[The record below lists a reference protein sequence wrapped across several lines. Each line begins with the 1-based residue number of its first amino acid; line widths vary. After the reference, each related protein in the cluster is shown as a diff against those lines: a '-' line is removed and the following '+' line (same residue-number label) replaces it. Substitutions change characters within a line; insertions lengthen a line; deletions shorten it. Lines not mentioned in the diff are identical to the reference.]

1 MKKSAREPRDAGSVT
16 RLNHMIDHSIARKR
30 KFKDEKPAKV
40 TNATLFDM
48 IDKRLGHM
56 IAKSSELQ
64 SRLEDI
70 EERRTGHKRQP
81 VPVAAPQRPKPEVEI
96 TLNGEPVDDNTLE
109 ALNAAV
115 QTLAAEIKEMHEEQK
130 IMKAQVNQ
138 MRKFIDHVNM

>member
-1 MKKSAREPRDAGSVT
+1 
-16 RLNHMIDHSIARKR
+16 MIDHSIARKK

-40 TNATLFDM
+40 TNATLFEM

-56 IAKSSELQ
+56 IAKSSEIQ
-64 SRLEDI
+64 SRFEDI

-81 VPVAAPQRPKPEVEI
+81 APAPAPQKHPKVEI
-96 TLNGEPVDDNTLE
+96 TLNGEPVDDSTLE
-109 ALNAAV
+109 ALSSAV